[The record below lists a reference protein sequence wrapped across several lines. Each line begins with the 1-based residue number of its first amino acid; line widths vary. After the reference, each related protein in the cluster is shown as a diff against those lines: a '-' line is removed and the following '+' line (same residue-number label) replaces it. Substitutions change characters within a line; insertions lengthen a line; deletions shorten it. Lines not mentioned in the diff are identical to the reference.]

1 MGNFKDLLEE
11 RLSGDAFDLQYN
23 LESRTIRLEPLN
35 HGTHTYCGG
44 SMTPNFRTRAELKGW
59 LGMLRQE
66 LDQHEKSG
74 ELYFDEWEKKRNC
87 PQEETEI
94 PDSFNLDD
102 LRW

>member
-1 MGNFKDLLEE
+1 
-11 RLSGDAFDLQYN
+11 
-23 LESRTIRLEPLN
+23 
-35 HGTHTYCGG
+35 
-44 SMTPNFRTRAELKGW
+44 
-59 LGMLRQE
+59 MLRQE

-74 ELYFDEWEKKRNC
+74 EQVFDEWEQNRNC